1 LRGEMRERGLII
13 EARGVVLDGKL
24 AKIGD
29 LWALVCHPHPAY
41 GGDMENN
48 VVMACCEAFWEKGI
62 STLRFNFRKAHRA
75 TGGEEETGPED
86 VSSALDLLLKV
97 EGCRSEG
104 IILAGYSFG
113 AWAALKAAEKR
124 GEEFLGWIAI
134 APPLAI
140 WDFSFARNVRGKA
153 MIIAG
158 ALDHLC
164 PPEKLDEFFG
174 ALEGPKKIHYIE
186 GADHFFWGQEAQLR
200 TIIARELPF
209 FVSGGR

>member
-1 LRGEMRERGLII
+1 MRERGIRI
-13 EARGVVLDGKL
+13 EAKGAVLDGKL
-24 AKIGD
+24 RKMGK

-62 STLRFNFRKAHRA
+62 STLRFNFRKAHQAIR
-75 TGGEEETGPED
+75 GEEESGPED

-97 EGCRSEG
+97 EGCRSEE

-124 GEEFLGWIAI
+124 EDKFLGWIAI

-140 WDFSFARNVRGKA
+140 WDFSFARSVKGKA
-153 MIIAG
+153 MVMAG
-158 ALDHLC
+158 TLDDLC
-164 PPEKLDEFFG
+164 PPDKLEGFFG
-174 ALEGPKKIHYIE
+174 TLEGPKKIHYIE
-186 GADHFFWGQEAQLR
+186 GADHFFWGREAQLK
-200 TIIARELPF
+200 TIIVSELPF
-209 FVSGGR
+209 FVPGKR